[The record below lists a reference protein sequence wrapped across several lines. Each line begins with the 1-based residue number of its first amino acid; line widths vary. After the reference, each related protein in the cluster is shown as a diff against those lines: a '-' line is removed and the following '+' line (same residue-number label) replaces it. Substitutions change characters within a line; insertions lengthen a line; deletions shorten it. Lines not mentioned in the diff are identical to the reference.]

1 MVLYSPAKMG
11 KQLARRAAAPGAAT
25 GDYQLVRFVP
35 MPCLLPKR
43 LECESCVE
51 AYSSACSNVQ
61 PNHDYCDACG
71 GKGQFLCCE
80 GGCLRSFHFTCLEPP
95 LELEEVPEDES
106 WFCKACRAAAVGLFD
121 PARCE
126 VDAGC

>member
-1 MVLYSPAKMG
+1 MLPPAITSSYVRSYVMLDPRMA
-11 KQLARRAAAPGAAT
+11 QLWPLRE
-25 GDYQLVRFVP
+25 D
-35 MPCLLPKR
+35 
-43 LECESCVE
+43 
-51 AYSSACSNVQ
+51 SSWCSNVQ

-106 WFCKACRAAAVGLFD
+106 WFCKACRAAAVGSFD
-121 PARCE
+121 SARRQR
-126 VDAGC
+126 